1 MTLVNQAL
9 ARAKKA
15 GRQIAVAVVELD
27 HFTMGEEPHEQIDR
41 TMIYRIQAAR
51 LRSTLHT
58 TDTVARLGERSFAAL
73 FLNVPDVAD
82 VAAVALKMHTA
93 LSMPVI
99 LQGREMFL
107 TSRIGV
113 AMSVWDTSDAER
125 LLNQA
130 AEAMVRAGKDGY
142 ALYGAADDYMTPAR
156 DVLSPSTRRGLAV

>member
-1 MTLVNQAL
+1 MTLLNQAV

-27 HFTMGEEPHEQIDR
+27 HFTVGEDSHEQMDR

-51 LRSTLHT
+51 LKSTLHT

-73 FLNVPDVAD
+73 FLNVVDMAD
-82 VAAVALKMHTA
+82 VSAVALKMHTA

-99 LQGREMFL
+99 LQGRELFL

-113 AMSVWDTSDAER
+113 AMSVWDTSDAES
-125 LLNQA
+125 LLSQA
-130 AEAMVRAGKDGY
+130 AEALAQAGKDGY
-142 ALYGAADDYMTPAR
+142 ALYGSAVDHIAPAR
-156 DVLSPSTRRGLAV
+156 DVLSQST